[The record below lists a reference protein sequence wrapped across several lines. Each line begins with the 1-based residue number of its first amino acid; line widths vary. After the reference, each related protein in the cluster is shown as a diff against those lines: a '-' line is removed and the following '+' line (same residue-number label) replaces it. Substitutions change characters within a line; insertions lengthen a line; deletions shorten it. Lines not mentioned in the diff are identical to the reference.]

1 MITTA
6 SALMNRPE
14 SSVAQRSERSETELN
29 VGDAERWASALGGA
43 ALALYGLKRGALGG
57 LVLALGGGSLV
68 YRGLSGHCS
77 LYSALGINTARAR
90 KAPATSVP
98 ASHGIKV
105 EKSITINRSSA
116 DLFRFWRKLENLP
129 LFMTHLQSITTTQG
143 NRSHW
148 VAKAP
153 LGTRVAWDAEIINEK
168 ENELIAWRS
177 LEGADVDSAGS
188 VHFLPAP
195 GGHGT
200 VVKVI
205 LKYDPPG
212 GGVGAAFAKLFGED
226 PASQIEEEL
235 RRFKQ
240 LMEAGEVPR
249 TNGKSRARVRTGDGG
264 KRYPR

>member
-1 MITTA
+1 
-6 SALMNRPE
+6 MNRPD
-14 SSVAQRSERSETELN
+14 SSVARRSKRSEADVN
-29 VGDAERWASALGGA
+29 VSDAERWASALGGA
-43 ALALYGLKRGALGG
+43 ALALYGLKRGMLGG
-57 LVLALGGGSLV
+57 LLLALGGGSLV
-68 YRGLSGHCS
+68 YRGLSGCCP
-77 LYSALGINTARAR
+77 LYDALGIDTAGAA

-98 ASHGIKV
+98 AKRGFKV
-105 EKSITINRSSA
+105 EKSVTINRSPA

-129 LFMTHLQSITTTQG
+129 LFMTHLQSVTTTHG
-143 NRSHW
+143 NRSQW

-153 LGTRVAWDAEIINEK
+153 LGMRVGWDAEIINEK

-200 VVKVI
+200 VVKVV

-212 GGVGAAFAKLFGED
+212 GAVAAAFAKLFGED
-226 PASQIEEEL
+226 PGSQIEEEL

-240 LMEAGEVPR
+240 LMETGEVPR
-249 TNGKSRARVRTGDGG
+249 TNGKSRARVR
-264 KRYPR
+264 RPN